1 MSVFVARAGLDE
13 ECEVATRRVPV
24 SMLLVIAAC
33 SMVSPMAMNMHVP
46 ALPGIAESLQI
57 SRPAA
62 SLTVTVFLWVY
73 GSSMLVLGWPI
84 DKFGRRRTLIAGLG
98 IFGLGAL
105 LVAVSDKG
113 LADRWFALTGQ
124 TLTLAG
130 AFRLILVAR
139 AIEAVGAAAAVVVPR
154 TMVNDRAQGS
164 EALRLLGLLGT
175 FMAIAPALSPLLG
188 ELLATTM
195 GWRSIFAMQA
205 ITATVLVALAYFLVP
220 ETRPAEN
227 AGAKGIADGLVF
239 RRSREAVG
247 PVLVMSLM
255 TGAYF
260 AYLAAGADAM
270 LMHFS
275 AGSGALAVLLAS
287 LAAVYFLGNLTVM
300 RLAGRY
306 SSLQMLRV
314 GALFTL
320 ISAPGIM
327 MGPSYFTVGLA
338 MCVYA
343 YGNGLVMPN
352 ALAFAGSVE
361 PAQRAR
367 VMSVA
372 SAAPFLLGGTLALVA
387 TALQLTTWSSFRF
400 LLLACIALSVAIS
413 WLAPAHHERGAS
425 TTPLRER
432 GGE

>member
-1 MSVFVARAGLDE
+1 MCVFVTRVILDE
-13 ECEVATRRVPV
+13 ECEVSTRQVPV

-33 SMVSPMAMNMHVP
+33 TMVSPMAMNMHVP
-46 ALPGIAESLQI
+46 ALPGIADSLEI
-57 SRPAA
+57 TRPVA

-73 GSSMLVLGWPI
+73 GVSMLVMGWPI
-84 DKFGRRRTLIAGLG
+84 DKFGRRPTLLAGLG
-98 IFGLGAL
+98 IFGVGAL

-139 AIEAVGAAAAVVVPR
+139 AIEAVGAATAVVVPR
-154 TMVNDRAQGS
+154 TMVNDRAQGP

-175 FMAIAPALSPLLG
+175 FMAISPALSPLLG

-205 ITATVLVALAYFLVP
+205 VTAVLLIALAFFVLP
-220 ETRPAEN
+220 ETRPTESSSAAEV
-227 AGAKGIADGLVF
+227 AAGLVYRQ
-239 RRSREAVG
+239 RRETIG
-247 PVLVMSLM
+247 PIIVMSLM

-270 LMHFS
+270 VMHFKARS
-275 AGSGALAVLLAS
+275 TALAFLLAS
-287 LAAVYFLGNLTVM
+287 LAGVYFFGNLTVT
-300 RLAGRY
+300 RLAGRH
-306 SSLQMLRV
+306 SSVQMLRV
-314 GALFTL
+314 GTLFTL
-320 ISAPGIM
+320 VSAPGIM
-327 MGPSYFTVGLA
+327 LGPSYLAVGLS

-352 ALAFAGSVE
+352 ALALAGSVE
-361 PAQRAR
+361 PKYRAR

-372 SAAPFLLGGTLALVA
+372 SAAPFLLGGALALLS
-387 TALQLTTWSSFRF
+387 TALQLSTWSRFRF
-400 LLLACIALSVAIS
+400 LLLACIALSVAIA
-413 WLAPAHHERGAS
+413 WFAPARHERGAQA
-425 TTPLRER
+425 
-432 GGE
+432 